1 MKHLSKLAFAQRKV
15 ILLLLVTSLFIG
27 ATIIGQ
33 AYFFVAVVDR
43 IFLEEQSF
51 QSIIPLLVGLILVL
65 AGRSFFTWGNGRLG
79 VKMAARAKGYFRK
92 AVIQKFSRNPL
103 QVSLSGQSGRKVS
116 VLMDAVDEVDGYF
129 SSYIPQM
136 IQTAII
142 PLMILIVVFTQHLYS
157 GLIMVITAPFI
168 PFFMALIGIMTK
180 KKSEEQMEK
189 LSAFSGT
196 FLDTLQGLTTLK
208 LFGRSKRQKDEI
220 EESSLGFRDATMSV
234 LKVAFVSSLML
245 EFISMLS
252 IGLIALEIAIR
263 LVVYESIAFFPAFF
277 ILVLAPEFYLTLK
290 DFGSAFHTG
299 RGSTGAA
306 NQLMEELD
314 KEDQGVIWGEKKLD
328 KNALPPRLELENI
341 SFRYNGGFAL
351 QGIQAE
357 IPPHSQT
364 AIVGRSGAGKST
376 LLNLIAGLVQPNEG
390 EIQLNHH
397 ALSSYSEDE
406 WFGQLSYISQHPY
419 LFSGTIA
426 ENIEI
431 GGNGNH
437 SREEIISAAERAGLG
452 ELIASLDHGY
462 ETNVG
467 EAGRGLSGG
476 EKQRL
481 AIARAFLKKP
491 SVVLFDEPTTGLD
504 LKTEQILQQS
514 IQELA
519 NSSTIITVAHRL
531 HTIKRADQILFL
543 EGGRLLGSGR
553 HEDLL
558 TDVPS
563 YRDMVSVQQGGK
575 TS

>member
-1 MKHLSKLAFAQRKV
+1 MKHLSKLAFAHRKV
-15 ILLLLVTSLFIG
+15 VLLLVVTSLFIG
-27 ATIIGQ
+27 ASIIGQ

-43 IFLEEQSF
+43 VFLKGQSF

-65 AGRSFFTWGNGRLG
+65 AGRSFFTWANGRLG
-79 VKMAARAKGYFRK
+79 VRMAARAKSYFRN

-142 PLMILIVVFTQHLYS
+142 PFMILIVVFTQHLYS

-220 EESSLGFRDATMSV
+220 EKSSLGFRDATMGV

-314 KEDQGVIWGEKKLD
+314 KEEKGVTWGEKKLD
-328 KNALPPRLELENI
+328 VYALPPRLELQNV
-341 SFRYNGGFAL
+341 SFRYDGGFAL

-357 IPPHSQT
+357 IPPQSQT

-376 LLNLIAGLVQPNEG
+376 LLNVIAGLIQPNEG

-397 ALSSYSEDE
+397 ALSSYS
-406 WFGQLSYISQHPY
+406 
-419 LFSGTIA
+419 
-426 ENIEI
+426 
-431 GGNGNH
+431 
-437 SREEIISAAERAGLG
+437 
-452 ELIASLDHGY
+452 
-462 ETNVG
+462 
-467 EAGRGLSGG
+467 
-476 EKQRL
+476 
-481 AIARAFLKKP
+481 
-491 SVVLFDEPTTGLD
+491 
-504 LKTEQILQQS
+504 
-514 IQELA
+514 
-519 NSSTIITVAHRL
+519 
-531 HTIKRADQILFL
+531 
-543 EGGRLLGSGR
+543 
-553 HEDLL
+553 
-558 TDVPS
+558 
-563 YRDMVSVQQGGK
+563 
-575 TS
+575 